1 MTVGRPR
8 ASVAAMASYRP
19 GKSVA
24 MAADEHGL
32 GSTDEAQ
39 AVKLSSNENPYPP
52 VASVVKAVA
61 AAVGEVNRYGDHGAV
76 EL

>member
-32 GSTDEAQ
+32 DLAGGDVLA
-39 AVKLSSNENPYPP
+39 ALNDD
-52 VASVVKAVA
+52 VVDPA
-61 AAVGEVNRYGDHGAV
+61 
-76 EL
+76 